1 MNILSR
7 RVCPSPV
14 SDLGRIFD
22 EFFAE
27 PLLLKQSQAL
37 PPMHSPLA
45 MDISEDDAQYI
56 VRANLPGFTKE
67 QVEVEAH
74 DGVLTI
80 RAGRSEEHVEEEPA
94 AKEGEVAN
102 GKSPPKTVERLL
114 RRERHT
120 GMVTRS
126 ITLPEP
132 FEQGRTTAELKDGV
146 LTVVLPKTVNA
157 TPKRISIN

>member
-1 MNILSR
+1 MNIISR
-7 RVCPSPV
+7 CVRPSPV
-14 SDLGRIFD
+14 SDLGRLFD

-37 PPMHSPLA
+37 PPVHSPLA

-80 RAGRSEEHVEEEPA
+80 RAGRSEEHIEEEPA
-94 AKEGEVAN
+94 DGEKTN
-102 GKSPPKTVERLL
+102 GKAQPRTTERIL

-126 ITLPEP
+126 ITLPEA

-146 LTVVLPKTVNA
+146 LTVTLPKTVNA
-157 TPKRISIN
+157 APRRISVN